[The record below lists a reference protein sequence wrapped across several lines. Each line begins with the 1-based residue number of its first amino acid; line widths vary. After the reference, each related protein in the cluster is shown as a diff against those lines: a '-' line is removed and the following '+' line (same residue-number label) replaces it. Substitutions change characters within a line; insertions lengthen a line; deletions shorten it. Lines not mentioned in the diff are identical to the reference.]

1 MTANPSIH
9 ATAILAGARAILI
22 RGPSGSGKSKLAL
35 QLLQAASSGA
45 LAFTRLIGD
54 DRVIAQAHHG
64 RLLLRPA
71 PSLEGLLEIRGI
83 GIRTL
88 PFEPVGVAGLVVDL
102 AADDA
107 ARMPGA
113 AQTEIEG
120 IRLTRLAVAA
130 QTDPFPL
137 VMALLGAAPASTAP
151 YKPA

>member
-1 MTANPSIH
+1 MAANPTIH

-35 QLLQAASSGA
+35 LLLQAASSGA
-45 LAFTRLIGD
+45 LAFARLIGD
-54 DRVIAQAHHG
+54 DRVQAQAHHG
-64 RLLLRPA
+64 RLLLRTA

-83 GIRTL
+83 GIRKF

-107 ARMPGA
+107 ARMPDT
-113 AQTEIEG
+113 AQTEVEG

-130 QTDPFPL
+130 EADPFPL
-137 VMALLGAAPASTAP
+137 LMALLRAAPASGDP